1 MTITATAG
9 GSRVR
14 LLDGGVPD
22 AEADST
28 AAGWAGLLGKLRVLA
43 ETGRWTGRAA
53 AARARGLIRGG
64 PPGSAPRRQSSTTL
78 TSWKTA
84 PDRPE
89 DQARRHRSRRS
100 AAPFRHPAAQRRGA
114 PDRPDLHPSRGPCQ
128 VPFGR
133 ALGGS
138 ARGYLAVDG
147 APQQSR
153 YGLLDGRLFCISIH
167 RHPWGECPHLP
178 RRSSAAGH
186 GKDLGHAT
194 RSVGYRELR
203 QPRTRADGESPSR
216 RATLAFAC
224 PARIPAATR
233 DLQFVELDRKGPA
246 EQVNMACCAR
256 RCRLPTR
263 RQGPRSGRRSLQ
275 RSGPVGAVDDHLAIG
290 RHRRSS
296 RP

>member
-1 MTITATAG
+1 VHKVRQARAPAG
-9 GSRVR
+9 TTV
-14 LLDGGVPD
+14 LVGG
-22 AEADST
+22 ST
-28 AAGWAGLLGKLRVLA
+28 AALVDAKHAISSRLPLAGAIIVVMTFLLLFLFTGSVVQPVRALLG
-43 ETGRWTGRAA
+43 
-53 AARARGLIRGG
+53 
-64 PPGSAPRRQSSTTL
+64 
-78 TSWKTA
+78 

-178 RRSSAAGH
+178 RTGSSAAGH

-263 RQGPRSGRRSLQ
+263 RQGPGSGRRSLQ